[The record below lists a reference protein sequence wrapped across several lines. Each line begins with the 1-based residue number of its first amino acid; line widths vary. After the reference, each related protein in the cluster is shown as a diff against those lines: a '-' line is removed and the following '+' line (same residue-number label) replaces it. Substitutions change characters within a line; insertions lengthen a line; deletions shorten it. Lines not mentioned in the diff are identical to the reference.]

1 MSTNKNKQPS
11 IYNCSKKEYLA
22 VKSIVSK
29 TYKQRIMEITTI
41 LNFIKT
47 HFKGVQFLQC
57 FVDLKVY
64 ELNERFLK
72 SKMKMEDLW
81 ESRIEKDKTRVF
93 LQYPNGKPIPIV
105 RFSINKVLRVFEYV
119 YARKTTLTDDNY
131 KKIKKHLIK
140 AYKDQVGSIDFML
153 KSIKSSKIGLKLLNM
168 FKAYSL
174 NPIFEQNILSVMLP
188 EEKYLTHKYDFVDGT
203 HKITNT
209 YNANGRLVLKQ
220 YFSIDEVLNC
230 IQRYYEQLPVF
241 Y

>member
-29 TYKQRIMEITTI
+29 TYKQRIMEITSI

-81 ESRIEKDKTRVF
+81 LSKINKDKTRIF
-93 LQYPNGKPIPIV
+93 LQFPNGKPIPIE
-105 RFSINKVLRVFEYV
+105 RFSINKIIRVFEYI

-188 EEKYLTHKYDFVDGT
+188 EEKCITHKFDYIDGT
-203 HKITNT
+203 HKITQT
-209 YNANGRLVLKQ
+209 YNASGRLIEKQ
-220 YFSIDEVLNC
+220 YFSIDDVLNC
-230 IQRYYEQLPVF
+230 IQRYYEQLASVF
-241 Y
+241 